1 MDERMMGLYMGAEM
15 LRLCDELWSFGEP
28 SEGMAAEIELA
39 QHIGIPVRRHD
50 LKGTVMKCE

>member
-39 QHIGIPVRRHD
+39 QRIGIPVRRHD
-50 LKGTVMKCE
+50 LKGTVMKRE